1 MTFLERTSLI
11 NRKRKETHDKVPSAC
26 SLMPVCTRLTP
37 GDHDHALALSLPTMP
52 NQDLWCY
59 I

>member
-26 SLMPVCTRLTP
+26 SLRPVCTRLTP
-37 GDHDHALALSLPTMP
+37 GDHDHAPALSLPTMP
-52 NQDLWCY
+52 NQGL
-59 I
+59 